1 TDPSADCHTGSILHV
16 ATGPV
21 ALALVIVPSD
31 EGQAVY
37 AGPAFTYYELLTDH
51 PHRITD
57 EEWRG
62 LLSAGHYPAAPP
74 WTESFRWSD
83 PPARERLSLPMPE
96 AHRRR

>member
-1 TDPSADCHTGSILHV
+1 PGDRNTGSILHV

-31 EGQAVY
+31 KGQTVY
-37 AGPAFTYYELLTDH
+37 AGPALSYYEMLAGH

-62 LLSAGHYPAAPP
+62 LLSAGRYPAAPT
-74 WTESFRWSD
+74 WTESFRCSN
-83 PPARERLSLPMPE
+83 PPARERLSLPMPQ
-96 AHRRR
+96 AHRRRQ